1 QRMIVAERAGE
12 VVGVAAA
19 LDNKI
24 DLLWVHPSHH
34 RNGIGGALLDIVE
47 AEIAK
52 SGCGIGT
59 LECFSDNDR
68 ALGFYRSK
76 GWQPLLQ
83 EMDDEA
89 GAMKMVMTKA
99 LVQPNSER
107 S

>member
-1 QRMIVAERAGE
+1 MVQFILRKATIEDVPS
-12 VVGVAAA
+12 
-19 LDNKI
+19 LIKYKI